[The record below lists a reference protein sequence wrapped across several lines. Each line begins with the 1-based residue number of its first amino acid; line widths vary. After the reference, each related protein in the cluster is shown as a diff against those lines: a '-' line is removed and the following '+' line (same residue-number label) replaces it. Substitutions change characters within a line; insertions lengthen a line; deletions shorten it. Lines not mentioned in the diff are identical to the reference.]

1 MGIDPGSRTCGWG
14 VVRRERGRFVRVASG
29 AIRTKSETP
38 MAIRLREIH
47 DGLRDAMRLHGPDAV
62 AIEAI
67 FAHKS
72 AASALV
78 LGQARGVAMLAA
90 AEAALPLFEYN
101 ASTIKKSVTGS
112 GKAEKSQV
120 GFMVMRMLGITLDGP
135 ADEAD
140 ALAIAVTHHAHAG
153 MHAAIAAAAETAA
166 SVGRAKPVAAG
177 AATTWDATN
186 TAGASTEVAPGPRRA
201 RVPA

>member
-1 MGIDPGSRTCGWG
+1 MIVMGIDPGSRTCGWG

-29 AIRTKSETP
+29 AIRTRSETP
-38 MAIRLREIH
+38 MPTRLREIH
-47 DGLRDAMRLHGPDAV
+47 DGLRDALREHAPDVV

-78 LGQARGVAMLAA
+78 LGQARGVAMLAV
-90 AEAALPLFEYN
+90 AEAGLPLFEYN

-112 GKAEKSQV
+112 GKAEKTQV
-120 GFMVMRMLGITLDGP
+120 GFMVARMLGVTLEGP

-153 MHAAIAAAAETAA
+153 MHAALAAADAVAAAAATVLAA
-166 SVGRAKPVAAG
+166 RAGRAQ
-177 AATTWDATN
+177 
-186 TAGASTEVAPGPRRA
+186 
-201 RVPA
+201 